1 MQLPMK
7 NLSFPLCW
15 AFVAVACAPVRLSRA
30 SGVEIQLG
38 QNFTGATLFTDAS
51 LVPPDSD
58 GAIGPAHFVEFIN
71 GRFSVFDK
79 TSGTKVQT
87 TSDRNFWNNAGISLP
102 GGVIVSDPRT
112 LY

>member
-7 NLSFPLCW
+7 NLSFPLYW
-15 AFVAVACAPVRLSRA
+15 ALLALACVPVRLSRA

-71 GRFSVFDK
+71 GRYSVAQPQPSTSCRLNGK
-79 TSGTKVQT
+79 TCF
-87 TSDRNFWNNAGISLP
+87 RSLA
-102 GGVIVSDPRT
+102 RW
-112 LY
+112 